1 MASTC
6 ITDIWEWISNLPL
19 FPQWKTNTL
28 SICVC
33 TSKSSQSSL
42 KVSLTKNLQCH
53 SPFVTFSILADI
65 QISISLWTSSSLILK
80 DKNQQSL
87 GEDII
92 VQLFHNVINGVL
104 HYGPLKKSSIRF
116 PAVQTGEKFRDMFNL
131 AFKTLIFLV
140 CIYEAPRDLRIGCL
154 DTLKHQLTSK
164 QSREAAK
171 LLARV
176 LGSNIEEQWM
186 RSFGLAVTN
195 WMLELK
201 ASNNSIRTPSP
212 LFSYAF
218 SATGLWKVQLYGPTI
233 AMSVEDPNNITQDER
248 LLFSLQYQQLEGV
261 IQLAYKV
268 IFCENW
274 IDVVVKVDN
283 IRCDVIPLVSETLMV
298 EQGYGPEEKHF
309 PSGISLQL
317 TPTLQ
322 SDVMSVSVSKSSEN
336 PTHEVGLEKG
346 IEGSFDPPGSYL
358 GLKVSATETITTSM
372 KPWKFE
378 QSVNGNSAS
387 LNWFLHDGV
396 NGREVLSSR
405 PSKLALLNPRAWFR
419 DRYSSAYRP
428 FTKQGGVIF
437 AGDEYGDS
445 VWWKVSG
452 RALGKTM
459 EWGIKGW
466 IWLTYWPNKHTS
478 FHTETRK
485 LEFKESLYLPL
496 QK

>member
-1 MASTC
+1 MASSC
-6 ITDIWEWISNLPL
+6 DADVWEWINNIPP
-19 FPQWKTNTL
+19 FPQWNTN
-28 SICVC
+28 SISLCIC

-42 KVSLTKNLQCH
+42 KVSITKNFESH
-53 SPFVTFSILADI
+53 SPYVTFSILADI
-65 QISISLWTSSSLILK
+65 QISVSLWTSNSFILK
-80 DKNQQSL
+80 NKNQQSL
-87 GEDII
+87 DEEIL

-104 HYGPLKKSSIRF
+104 HYSPQKRSFRLS
-116 PAVQTGEKFRDMFNL
+116 AVQSGQNFRDIFNL

-140 CIYEAPRDLRIGCL
+140 CVYEAPQNLRVGCL

-164 QSREAAK
+164 QSRESWK

-176 LGSNIEEQWM
+176 LGSNMEEQWM
-186 RSFGLAVTN
+186 RSFSLAITN
-195 WMLELK
+195 WIVELK

-218 SATGLWKVQLYGPTI
+218 SATGLWKVQLYCPTI
-233 AMSVEDPNNITQDER
+233 AMIHEEPSNITQDER

-268 IFCENW
+268 IVRENW
-274 IDVVVKVDN
+274 INVVVKVDN
-283 IRCDVIPLVSETLMV
+283 IRCDVIPLLSETLMA
-298 EQGYGPEEKHF
+298 EQGYGSEEKHF
-309 PSGISLQL
+309 PSGIKLQL

-358 GLKVSATETITTSM
+358 AFKVSATETITTSM

-378 QSVNGNSAS
+378 QSVYGNSAS

-396 NGREVLSSR
+396 NGKEVVSSK
-405 PSKLALLNPRAWFR
+405 PSKLALLQPRAWFR

-445 VWWKVSG
+445 VWWKVCG
-452 RALGKTM
+452 QALGKNM
-459 EWGIKGW
+459 EWEIKGW
-466 IWLTYWPNKHTS
+466 IWLTYWPNKHRT
-478 FHTETRK
+478 FYTETRR